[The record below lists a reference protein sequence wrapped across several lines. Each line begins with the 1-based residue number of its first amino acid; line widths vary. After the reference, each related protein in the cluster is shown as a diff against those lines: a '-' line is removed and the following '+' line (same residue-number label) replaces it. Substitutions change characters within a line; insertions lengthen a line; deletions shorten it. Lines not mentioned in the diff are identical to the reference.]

1 MIKKKEMTAAII
13 NEMIVNLQGRMGEA
27 EIPTAIEKLIEENQ
41 SRELQDLLLKMYEQ
55 KCVELKEEVLSMMQ
69 EKIARQQLARKN
81 NHDRKRGLD
90 ALISRTIDPV
100 ERIRMQKIKDQCD
113 KELEKELEDIEKEY
127 QKMEADITVRIQKN
141 SLDRENECVAK
152 LQEEQLKEKNLI
164 FETLLPQSMLNV
176 FLKENVDEERIEL
189 EKLRLDLEAANEA
202 RIKEL
207 EEQKASGYQTLK
219 KDESEVDGLA
229 Q

>member
-1 MIKKKEMTAAII
+1 
-13 NEMIVNLQGRMGEA
+13 MGEA
-27 EIPTAIEKLIEENQ
+27 EIPNAIEKLIEENQ

-55 KCVELKEEVLSMMQ
+55 KCVELKEEVLCMMQ

-127 QKMEADITVRIQKN
+127 QKMEADITVRIQKK

-229 Q
+229 

>member
-1 MIKKKEMTAAII
+1 
-13 NEMIVNLQGRMGEA
+13 MGEA

-113 KELEKELEDIEKEY
+113 KELDKELEDIEKEY
-127 QKMEADITVRIQKN
+127 QKMEADITVRIQKK

-164 FETLLPQSMLNV
+164 FETLLP
-176 FLKENVDEERIEL
+176 
-189 EKLRLDLEAANEA
+189 
-202 RIKEL
+202 
-207 EEQKASGYQTLK
+207 
-219 KDESEVDGLA
+219 
-229 Q
+229 

>member
-1 MIKKKEMTAAII
+1 
-13 NEMIVNLQGRMGEA
+13 MGEA

-113 KELEKELEDIEKEY
+113 KELEKEY
-127 QKMEADITVRIQKN
+127 QKMEADITVRIQKK

-164 FETLLPQSMLNV
+164 FETLLP
-176 FLKENVDEERIEL
+176 
-189 EKLRLDLEAANEA
+189 
-202 RIKEL
+202 
-207 EEQKASGYQTLK
+207 
-219 KDESEVDGLA
+219 
-229 Q
+229 